1 MRYKLFREA
10 RNNRKSSRPK
20 KCQGKKNNLIFKAK
34 NRNSSNKVQRGNLNM
49 ARANAIQNMRAEGNN
64 FRKIQES
71 FNYKAQKL
79 LKDMVRMRHYI
90 EMSH

>member
-1 MRYKLFREA
+1 
-10 RNNRKSSRPK
+10 
-20 KCQGKKNNLIFKAK
+20 
-34 NRNSSNKVQRGNLNM
+34 M

>member
-1 MRYKLFREA
+1 MPRHVNHF
-10 RNNRKSSRPK
+10 
-20 KCQGKKNNLIFKAK
+20 IFKAK
-34 NRNSSNKVQRGNLNM
+34 NRSSSNKVQRGNLNM